1 MTEMKLHL
9 PLSESKVCLEY
20 FQQPLK
26 QCFISGSFS
35 FISQD
40 IRAEDFVNSLFLA
53 RNGLCFKGC
62 K

>member
-40 IRAEDFVNSLFLA
+40 IRAEDFV
-53 RNGLCFKGC
+53 C
-62 K
+62 